1 MIKYY
6 VHFREKINADR
17 VIVHLE
23 NKINADR
30 SDQISRTID
39 NSL

>member
-6 VHFREKINADR
+6 VHFGEKINADR